1 MLAEPNAASPV
12 AGLHLCP
19 ADKRENYQT
28 NDNQREQGTT
38 MKRLILASLTAATL
52 LLGLGQTAEAA
63 SGRVQVGR
71 LACNVAPGIGFIIG
85 SSKQLTCRFT
95 RNGYRPEI
103 YHGAIN
109 KLGLDVGFTALTHIE
124 WLVFAAT
131 NTRYAPRALAGNYAG
146 ASGEATFGVGLGANW
161 LVGGSRRSFA
171 LQPLSVQGQAG
182 LNLSVAFANLSLR

>member
-1 MLAEPNAASPV
+1 
-12 AGLHLCP
+12 
-19 ADKRENYQT
+19 
-28 NDNQREQGTT
+28 

-63 SGRVQVGR
+63 QGRVQVGR

-85 SSKQLTCRFT
+85 SSKQLVCRFT
-95 RNGYRPEI
+95 RDGRRAET
-103 YHGAIN
+103 YHGSIN

-131 NTRYAPRALAGNYAG
+131 DTRYAPRALAGDYVG
-146 ASGEATFGVGLGANW
+146 GSGEATFGVGLGANW

-171 LQPLSVQGQAG
+171 LQPLSVQAQAG
-182 LNLSVAFANLSLR
+182 LNLSVAFANLTLR

>member
-1 MLAEPNAASPV
+1 
-12 AGLHLCP
+12 
-19 ADKRENYQT
+19 
-28 NDNQREQGTT
+28 

-52 LLGLGQTAEAA
+52 LLGLSQTAEAA
-63 SGRVQVGR
+63 GGRVQIGR

-85 SSKQLTCRFT
+85 SSKQLVCRFT
-95 RNGYRPEI
+95 HNGRSET
-103 YHGAIN
+103 YHGSIN

-131 NTRYAPRALAGNYAG
+131 NTRYTPRALAGDYVG
-146 ASGEATFGVGLGANW
+146 GSGEATFGVGLGANW

-171 LQPLSVQGQAG
+171 LQPLSVQAQAG